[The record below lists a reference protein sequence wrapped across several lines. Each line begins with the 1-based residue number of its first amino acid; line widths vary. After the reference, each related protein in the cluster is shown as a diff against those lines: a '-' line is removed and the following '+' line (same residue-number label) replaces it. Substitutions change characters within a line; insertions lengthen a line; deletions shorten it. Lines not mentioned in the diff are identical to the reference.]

1 MNEPDS
7 FPAFY
12 DDLAL
17 SFEEAWALIAAGVT
31 NRKSPSH
38 MPVVGTVDALGMPQL
53 RIMILRDASLDSRTL
68 RFHTDSRSIK
78 AEQIAQNPATSVL
91 IYDPEAKV
99 QIRMSGKTHFTSVGD
114 VADMAWSASTPFA
127 RRCYMA
133 EAAPGTPLK
142 EPSSGLPDW
151 IAGKQPE
158 EEQLA
163 DYRVNFAALLVE
175 IEAIEWLYLAN
186 AGHRRARWQW
196 DSAQN
201 SWVGRWLIP

>member
-78 AEQIAQNPATSVL
+78 AEQIAQNPATSEPPRDCRRLQLLSRRSHYEQDNEQVFTGGSAAF
-91 IYDPEAKV
+91 DPDGFRSRAGL
-99 QIRMSGKTHFTSVGD
+99 SFALGD
-114 VADMAWSASTPFA
+114 GGFH
-127 RRCYMA
+127 C
-133 EAAPGTPLK
+133 
-142 EPSSGLPDW
+142 
-151 IAGKQPE
+151 
-158 EEQLA
+158 
-163 DYRVNFAALLVE
+163 
-175 IEAIEWLYLAN
+175 
-186 AGHRRARWQW
+186 
-196 DSAQN
+196 
-201 SWVGRWLIP
+201 

>member
-1 MNEPDS
+1 MNDPVS
-7 FPAFY
+7 FPAYY

-17 SFEEAWALIAAGVT
+17 SFEEAWSLIAAGVT
-31 NRKSPSH
+31 NRNSPSH
-38 MPVVGTVDALGMPQL
+38 IPAVGTVDALGMPQL
-53 RIMILRDASLDSRTL
+53 RIMILRDVSRDARTL

-78 AEQIAQNPATSVL
+78 AEQLRQNPATSVL
-91 IYDPEAKV
+91 IYDPAAKV
-99 QIRMSGKTHFTSVGD
+99 QIRMSGKTHFTATGA
-114 VADMAWSASTPFA
+114 VADIAWSASTPFA

-133 EAAPGTPLK
+133 EAAPGTPLA

-163 DYRVNFAALLVE
+163 DYRANFAALLVE
-175 IEAIEWLYLAN
+175 VDTIEWLYLAN

-196 DSAQN
+196 DAVQN
-201 SWVGRWLIP
+201 SWAGRWLIP